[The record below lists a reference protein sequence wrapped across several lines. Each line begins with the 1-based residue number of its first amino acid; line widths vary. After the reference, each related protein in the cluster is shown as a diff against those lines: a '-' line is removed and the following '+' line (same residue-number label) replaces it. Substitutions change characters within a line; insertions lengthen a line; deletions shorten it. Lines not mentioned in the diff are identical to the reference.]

1 MPRLLILAGEASG
14 DLHGEALARALKAA
28 RPDIELDGIGGA
40 KMAAAGVHLL
50 EGIEKLDIIGIPT
63 WSELRR
69 ALAVFK
75 KLSRHIESTS
85 VDAVILIDNPGLN
98 LRLARV
104 AKRAG
109 HRVIYYIAPQIWA
122 WNERRIKRMR
132 AYVDRLLAI
141 LPFEEAYFRKAGVD
155 CTFVGHP
162 IMDKLHPPFMRERS
176 RLDLGIERDATVVG
190 LLPGSRKS
198 EIGRLLPPMLA
209 AAGRLHADGAR
220 AGRRLHFV
228 LAHAPSLP
236 MALIEEVTAQAG
248 VPLTIITD
256 RTYDV
261 ISASD
266 AVIVASGTATLQTAL
281 VGRPMT
287 IVYKTSALT
296 YAISKRVIR
305 VPFIGL
311 ANLIAERQIAREIL
325 QDAVTGEALAAATDA
340 LLTDGAAFAT
350 AEATAVELR
359 AKLGSGGAS
368 RRAAEAIL
376 AAIDPTDTA

>member
-176 RLDLGIERDATVVG
+176 RLDLGIEPDTTVVG
-190 LLPGSRKS
+190 ILPGSRKS

-325 QDAVTGEALAAATDA
+325 QDAVTGEALAAATHA

>member
-14 DLHGEALARALKAA
+14 DLHGEALARSLKAL
-28 RPDIELDGIGGA
+28 RPDIELEGIGGA
-40 KMAAAGVHLL
+40 KMGAAGVRLL
-50 EGIEKLDIIGIPT
+50 SGIEKLDIIGIPT

-69 ALAVFK
+69 ALSVFK
-75 KLSRHIESTS
+75 KLSRHIESTT

-132 AYVDRLLAI
+132 RYVDRLLAI

-162 IMDKLHPPFMRERS
+162 IMDKLHPPFNAAGS
-176 RLDLGIERDATVVG
+176 RADLGLDKGATLVA

-198 EIGRLLPPMLA
+198 EIERLLPAMMEAARRLA
-209 AAGRLHADGAR
+209 DTGMR
-220 AGRRLHFV
+220 AGKPRHFV

-236 MALIEEVTAQAG
+236 IALIERFTKPLG
-248 VPLTIITD
+248 LPLTIVTD

-261 ISASD
+261 IAASD
-266 AVIVASGTATLQTAL
+266 AVIVASGTATLQTVL

-287 IVYKTSALT
+287 IVYRASALT

-311 ANLIAERQIAREIL
+311 ANLIAGRAIAREIL
-325 QDAVTGEALAAATDA
+325 QDAVTGEALAAATEA
-340 LLTDGAAFAT
+340 LLEDDGARER

-368 RRAAEAIL
+368 RRAAEEIL
-376 AAIDPTDTA
+376 AMIGAAPQA